1 MRKTVMIGAM
11 KPMTVGHYQLITEAV
26 ADSRVPEGETPAKET
41 YVLISVQDRIK
52 KGELPVSGE
61 AALTAM
67 RDVYLKNT
75 DFMKFNEAKT
85 VNLVFCYSKAFAK
98 RSPKRVE
105 EIRLIIDDIKNVLA
119 ANGIT
124 NVTTSVEESQS
135 GPPSYLVDL
144 ANRNPGDNF
153 VLYTGQ
159 DDVRKYQPLIEY
171 APNLELAGFERFA
184 GGISGTEARSLI
196 QKSKEE
202 YEDDESAAQADER
215 FKQAM
220 PSGVDPEEVRKHYRQ
235 KAGLEPVFEQV
246 KKILSEAND
255 DDLVLG
261 TETYGTYLDE
271 IIGSLMGIKGSLG
284 SRKKAGKY
292 FRKEA
297 DRIQSA
303 ISSLRY
309 LKRKSDRQLL
319 SQSNILKEV
328 YDLKADIVIDRSEK
342 FNNDSVRAYLQ
353 KLTKKSK

>member
-26 ADSRVPEGETPAKET
+26 ADSRVPDGEVPASET

-75 DFMKFNEAKT
+75 DFMKFNQEKL
-85 VNLVFCYSKAFAK
+85 VNLIFCYSKRFAEK
-98 RSPKRVE
+98 SPERIE
-105 EIRLIIDDIKNVLA
+105 EIRSIINDIEDVLA

-124 NVTTSVEESQS
+124 NVKTSVEESQS

-144 ANRNPGDNF
+144 ANRNTSDTF

-159 DDVRKYQPLIEY
+159 DDVKKYQPLIEY

-184 GGISGTEARSLI
+184 GGVSGTEARSLI
-196 QKSKEE
+196 QKSRED
-202 YEDDESAAQADER
+202 YEDDEAADQAEER
-215 FKQAM
+215 FRQSL
-220 PSGVDPEEVRKHYRQ
+220 PQGVDSEEVRKHYRE
-235 KAGLEPVFEQV
+235 KAGLDPIFEQV
-246 KKILSEAND
+246 KKILSED
-255 DDLVLG
+255 SGDLVVG
-261 TETYGTYLDE
+261 TEKYGAYLDE

-319 SQSNILKEV
+319 SQSNVLSEA
-328 YDLKADIVIDRSEK
+328 YRLRADISIDRSEN
-342 FNNDSVRAYLQ
+342 FGATAVREYLQ
-353 KLTKKSK
+353 NFNKKEK